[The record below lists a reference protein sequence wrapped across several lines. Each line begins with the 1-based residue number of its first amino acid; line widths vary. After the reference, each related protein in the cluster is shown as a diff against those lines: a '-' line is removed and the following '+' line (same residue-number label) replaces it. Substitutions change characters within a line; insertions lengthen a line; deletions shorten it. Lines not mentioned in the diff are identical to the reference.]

1 MQLSESLQGKERLSP
16 DCPKLTPV
24 QHQNTSYYINPDL
37 QSAKPK
43 IWSIA
48 HTAVSLEASSLAEYP
63 ACMLSSTRSSSP
75 GYPTN
80 MALTKS
86 ERRQESPV
94 TTLRDWVDGVF
105 HGPPFQQPK
114 PADVWKGL
122 DEVMMDRR
130 TPAQS
135 YELNQPSSSL

>member
-1 MQLSESLQGKERLSP
+1 MQLREPMHGKERLSP
-16 DCPKLTPV
+16 DRPKQTLS
-24 QHQNTSYYINPDL
+24 QHQNNSYYVQPDL
-37 QSAKPK
+37 RNTKPK

-48 HTAVSLEASSLAEYP
+48 QTAVSLETSLQSEYP
-63 ACMLSSTRSSSP
+63 ACMLSSRSSSP

-80 MALTKS
+80 MALTKR
-86 ERRQESPV
+86 ERQQESPV

-114 PADVWKGL
+114 PAETWKGL
-122 DEVMMDRR
+122 DQVPMDSR

-135 YELNQPSSSL
+135 FEHVQSTLSL